1 MIPPP
6 FKHRF
11 IGDSGIDIATQ
22 EIDAVFPDGEKIRV
36 ILRLGAPFP
45 KDGFTCIRT
54 ELENLDRTD
63 GPISGEGTLHALIM
77 GISFII
83 ARLEIYEQKH
93 GCKYF
98 WPDSEDLFDYRT
110 TLMTEGLRK

>member
-1 MIPPP
+1 MIPPL

-11 IGDSGIDIATQ
+11 VGDTGIDIATQ

-36 ILRLGAPFP
+36 ILRLGAPFQ
-45 KDGFTCIRT
+45 KDGLTCIRT

-63 GPISGEGTLHALIM
+63 GPISGEGTFHTLVL

-83 ARLEIYEQKH
+83 GRLEIYEQKH

-98 WPDSEDLFDYRT
+98 WADSDEVCDYHT
-110 TLMTEGLRK
+110 TLIPQGLKK